1 MDFFFYSQ
9 LFFFSFQQLQYVTD
23 NIYVF
28 LLNIAQG
35 ITQEFLLLN
44 VSICL
49 SSSLSLS

>member
-9 LFFFSFQQLQYVTD
+9 LFFSFQQLQYVTD

>member
-1 MDFFFYSQ
+1 MDFFSIVNS
-9 LFFFSFQQLQYVTD
+9 FFSFQQLQYVTD